1 MDQSE
6 LVSEEISGRK
16 KKSLELPLTLS
27 SSLFQ
32 MADWYLISS
41 LKISKVVTPL
51 WDAIIAFPS
60 QDK

>member
-1 MDQSE
+1 M
-6 LVSEEISGRK
+6 SEEISGRK

-51 WDAIIAFPS
+51 WDAIIAFPA

>member
-51 WDAIIAFPS
+51 WDAIIAFPA